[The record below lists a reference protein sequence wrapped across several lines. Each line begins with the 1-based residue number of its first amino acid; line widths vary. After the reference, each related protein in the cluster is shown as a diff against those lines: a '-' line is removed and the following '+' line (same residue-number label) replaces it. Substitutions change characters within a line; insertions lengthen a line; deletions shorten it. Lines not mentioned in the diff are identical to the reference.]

1 MIQEEIFVLLVE
13 NLISFY
19 IKEWITKKSYERRDY
34 ESVDDNTFSW
44 VMSQTNK
51 NKKRFP
57 VK

>member
-34 ESVDDNTFSW
+34 ESVDDNTFSR
-44 VMSQTNK
+44 VISPTQ
-51 NKKRFP
+51 KKKKKKTP
-57 VK
+57 G